1 MMKKEETRTKTRK
14 VRCDKKRDVKPT
26 IPLEMYHCIS
36 RPSYVTNRPIK
47 DVAEDLCNYRLS
59 SKAVIEKLSLYFRR
73 DYLVS
78 EHIFYLGDL
87 TRQTHRIVKRGGIKK
102 RVTIRFQQTMHD
114 NLADLAYALDLTVS
128 SATMVLLEM
137 SIKQTDIVKTY
148 IESFVHQRLDPERIK
163 QLKEVLK
170 FINKNNPC
178 NEEVTLAQLISF
190 LMEEFKDRT
199 IHLKHMVDE
208 WLQQVKN

>member
-1 MMKKEETRTKTRK
+1 MKKEETRTKTRK

-148 IESFVHQRLDPERIK
+148 IESLFIK
-163 QLKEVLK
+163 
-170 FINKNNPC
+170 
-178 NEEVTLAQLISF
+178 
-190 LMEEFKDRT
+190 D
-199 IHLKHMVDE
+199 
-208 WLQQVKN
+208 